1 MCERFVRDGVRVVV
15 ADVAI
20 EPAQALAQRLDP
32 SGSGALAVA
41 VDVAD
46 YATVEAMVETVLAW
60 SGRIDIMV
68 NNAGIGEASVPTWEM
83 PLAVWQRTIDIDL
96 TGVFHGCRAV
106 LPAMLERG
114 WGRIINISSIAGKE
128 GKHNPVAYA
137 AAKAGVIG
145 LTKAVAFEVAPH
157 GILVNAITPGTIASG
172 NWAKVPRISWRRSRR
187 AIRSGASGSRRRS
200 RRWSRSCPPT
210 SARSRP
216 APCST
221 SRVAAPA
228 TDATCGRR
236 SSGSRSPR
244 HRRRRPGR
252 VPSGRSIVLPSAEIS
267 PMKRWLNPGPS
278 GPFQSSPGAR
288 QIVQVEPSRVV
299 MNSRLTPRLSK

>member
-1 MCERFVRDGVRVVV
+1 MSDATSNDSRVAIVTGAAGALGTAMCERFVRDGIRVVV

-20 EPAQALAQRLDP
+20 EPAQALADRLDP
-32 SGSGALAVA
+32 TGAAALAVA

-46 YATVEAMVETVLAW
+46 YATVEAMVQAVLAW

-68 NNAGIGEASVPTWEM
+68 NNAGIGEESVPTWEM

-106 LPAMLERG
+106 LPTMLERG

-157 GILVNAITPGTIASG
+157 GHPRQCHHARHDRERELGEGQPGGHGRGHQAPSGRTRRTAARGRGARRVPGLRRMLVLDRGRVRYLGRPRGPLTVNRSAGGRCGCSSASG
-172 NWAKVPRISWRRSRR
+172 
-187 AIRSGASGSRRRS
+187 RRR
-200 RRWSRSCPPT
+200 T
-210 SARSRP
+210 
-216 APCST
+216 
-221 SRVAAPA
+221 
-228 TDATCGRR
+228 
-236 SSGSRSPR
+236 
-244 HRRRRPGR
+244 RRPGPR
-252 VPSGRSIVLPSAEIS
+252 SGR
-267 PMKRWLNPGPS
+267 
-278 GPFQSSPGAR
+278 
-288 QIVQVEPSRVV
+288 
-299 MNSRLTPRLSK
+299 